1 MYFGNLLRAKIQII
15 IHLTHPFLRVR
26 LLFNAG
32 LNEGYATHSVISKED
47 DAGTEPTSVRD
58 QAYLSPG
65 LSLSSPTLELV

>member
-32 LNEGYATHSVISKED
+32 LNEGYATSQCYLER
-47 DAGTEPTSVRD
+47 GLCRD